1 MTSDVSEPLADPAAV
16 GSAVT
21 LTVHDP
27 LAGIEAPQV
36 LAWLP
41 KVRLDGGDACGGCRK
56 RNRHGRGNSGGCDQL
71 SNADRVPRPDAPQL
85 TSDHRGDAKLTPRR
99 PWPG

>member
-1 MTSDVSEPLADPAAV
+1 MTSDVSEPLAEPAAV
-16 GSAVT
+16 GSEVT

-41 KVRLDGGDACGGCRK
+41 NVRLDGGDACGGCRK
-56 RNRHGRGNSGGCDQL
+56 RNRM
-71 SNADRVPRPDAPQL
+71 DAAIVVAAISFRML
-85 TSDHRGDAKLTPRR
+85 TGFRDPMLHS
-99 PWPG
+99 